1 MRLLKHACCQPSNTR
16 LMVSCCRALTWDDGA
31 LNTQGSAVLC
41 ELDELFHIIEQLGD
55 DDLGTSVNLHETKSQ
70 LAAIQTSFDS
80 ALTCTRLLL
89 HQQ

>member
-1 MRLLKHACCQPSNTR
+1 
-16 LMVSCCRALTWDDGA
+16 MVSCCRALTWNDGA

-41 ELDELFHIIEQLGD
+41 ELDELLHIIEQLGD
-55 DDLGTSVNLHETKSQ
+55 DDLGTSVDLREIKSQ
-70 LAAIQTSFDS
+70 LAAIQTSFDIA